1 MSFLV
6 LCTDMAQE
14 QGHFV
19 MCSSAKEHG
28 ASWSMGQPCSKVD
41 SMSALEGFVRDWSI

>member
-1 MSFLV
+1 MSFLA

-14 QGHFV
+14 KGHFV

-28 ASWSMGQPCSKVD
+28 ASWKKKVD
-41 SMSALEGFVRDWSI
+41 SVSALEGFVRDWSI